1 MVQVGATMSRA
12 QFFTLAA
19 DSLLFAQARARA
31 FRIPEAQI
39 ELWTI
44 AVRHQ

>member
-1 MVQVGATMSRA
+1 MSRA
-12 QFFTLAA
+12 EFITMAA

-31 FRIPEAQI
+31 FRITEAQI

-44 AVRHQ
+44 AARHQ